1 MTQTN
6 SEESKK
12 RAEMLTIA
20 KQMLIQE
27 FTAMKGINHQQWL
40 RDSQISWKTKGI
52 LIAYPHTKLFPTE
65 QEVVTRALELYNKSN
80 QPIANTSAIET
91 PTPMTLEI
99 QTTDI
104 ENPVSYSD
112 AITPSITEQLQAA
125 YNSPTTY
132 SVVETREIIEP
143 TPTTTDIVQ
152 AGGDFVIIEEP
163 IELEESTPVVELI
176 IEEPVEE
183 IKTEESTVKHSL
195 LRSVL
200 SGWLSKN
207 KDKEKPQ

>member
-1 MTQTN
+1 MSQTN
-6 SEESKK
+6 SDESKK
-12 RAEMLTIA
+12 RAEMLTTA

-27 FTAMKGINHQQWL
+27 YTAMRGTNHQQWL

-65 QEVVTRALELYNKSN
+65 QEVVTRALELYNRSN
-80 QPIANTSAIET
+80 QPITNT
-91 PTPMTLEI
+91 PTISIEPTI
-99 QTTDI
+99 QETDI
-104 ENPVSYSD
+104 DSQVSYSD

-132 SVVETREIIEP
+132 SVVETREITEP
-143 TPTTTDIVQ
+143 PPTTTDLVQ
-152 AGGDFVIIEEP
+152 AGGDFVIIDEP
-163 IELEESTPVVELI
+163 IESEDSIPEVEPI
-176 IEEPVEE
+176 IEEPVIEE
-183 IKTEESTVKHSL
+183 PAPAKHSL

-207 KDKEKPQ
+207 KDKDAP